1 MGNRL
6 GEQDGYPAGV
16 SNADF
21 TGDEPPCMCGHVPD
35 EHDGFD
41 GPCGVDDCD
50 CAAYETDYG
59 DV

>member
-21 TGDEPPCMCGHVPD
+21 AGDERPCDCGHAPG
-35 EHDGFD
+35 EH
-41 GPCGVDDCD
+41 GPRGCEVDDCP
-50 CAAYETDYG
+50 CDYY
-59 DV
+59 DPE